1 MEEYSD
7 ISSSISQGDIF
18 KSPKVDP
25 SAFVARRSKYSTLP
39 DHSPLPDAFCNV
51 ADEDMWVK
59 MNNGYIADLD
69 SLQTTPPT
77 NRKVQSFPTS
87 DATVVSSYLL
97 IFFPKELSFMFCS
110 CISFVS
116 HPSTS
121 PPKGTKLRVKE
132 E

>member
-39 DHSPLPDAFCNV
+39 DHSPLPDAFGNV

-77 NRKVQSFPTS
+77 NRKVQPFPTS
-87 DATVVSSYLL
+87 DATAVSSYLL
-97 IFFPKELSFMFCS
+97 IFLQKELSFMSCS
-110 CISFVS
+110 CVFFFLL
-116 HPSTS
+116 PSTS
-121 PPKGTKLRVKE
+121 PPKGTKLRLKE